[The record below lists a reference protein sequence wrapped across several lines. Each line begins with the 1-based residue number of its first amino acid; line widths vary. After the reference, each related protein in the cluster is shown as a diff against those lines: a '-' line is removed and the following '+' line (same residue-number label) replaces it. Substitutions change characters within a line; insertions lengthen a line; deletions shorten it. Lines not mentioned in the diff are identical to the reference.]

1 LGRMRR
7 RDLIIAAASLFA
19 AWPSGVR
26 SQQAGLRRIG
36 VLMNRAAD
44 DMEGQAGIAAFQ
56 EALQQLGWS
65 VGSNLAIDVR
75 WGEDDIA
82 LERKFAAELV
92 HLSPSIIVA
101 SGTMSVNAV
110 QSITQSLPIIFVGVT
125 DPAGAGFVD
134 TLARPGGNVT
144 GFMLFEYGFTAKWLE
159 LLKQIDPDLKRAAV
173 IRLPDNPAAM
183 AQFGA
188 IQATAQSLGVEI
200 NAVNARNSDDIER
213 AIASLA
219 KSRNSGLI
227 VTPSAGVSGQRD
239 VIIRL
244 AAKYRIPAIYGNRNN
259 INSGGLIF
267 YGPNRLDQ
275 FRRAAGYV
283 NRVLKGEK
291 PADLP
296 VQAPTKYDLIINLKT
311 AKAIGLTIP
320 PGLMARADE
329 VIE

>member
-1 LGRMRR
+1 
-7 RDLIIAAASLFA
+7 
-19 AWPSGVR
+19 
-26 SQQAGLRRIG
+26 
-36 VLMNRAAD
+36 MNRAAN

-82 LERKFAAELV
+82 LEHKFAAELV

-110 QSITQSLPIIFVGVT
+110 QGITRSLPMIFVGVT

-296 VQAPTKYDLIINLKT
+296 VQAPTRYDLVINLKT

-320 PGLMARADE
+320 PALMARADE